1 MWHVHWLTIQQPTSQ
16 ISQLAHLGHKKHVHH
31 VSRPYR
37 VYPFPVVKVGA
48 RDFVVR
54 GLLYRVIGAIYFLS
68 PFAVLAVLS
77 VYLEFLGAKW
87 GFAG

>member
-1 MWHVHWLTIQQPTSQ
+1 MQSTR
-16 ISQLAHLGHKKHVHH
+16 ISMSHRVPLIDGNVVMFFFVFGRGRRPK
-31 VSRPYR
+31 PYR
-37 VYPFPVVKVGA
+37 VYPFPVAKVGA

-54 GLLYRVIGAIYFLS
+54 GLLFRVTGAIYFLS